1 MLSLKCRKHTKSKN
15 PEVVRTKKRRIIVLS
30 NFSGCSS
37 KNSKFRKEQEAR
49 ELFSN
54 LPGLQILLLSDLRLL
69 NMFYSKSII
78 MNALVNKLLL
88 TGD

>member
-30 NFSGCSS
+30 NFSGYSS
-37 KNSKFRKEQEAR
+37 KKSKFRKEQEAR

-54 LPGLQILLLSDLRLL
+54 LPGLQILFLSDLRLL